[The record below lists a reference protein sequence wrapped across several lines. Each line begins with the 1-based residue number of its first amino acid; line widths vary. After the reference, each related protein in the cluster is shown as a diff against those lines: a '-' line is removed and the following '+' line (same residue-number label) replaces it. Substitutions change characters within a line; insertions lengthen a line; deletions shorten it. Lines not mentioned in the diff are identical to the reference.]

1 MKMMIRMTEKIQK
14 LLAYLRSEEYIKGRT
29 SIPADITHR
38 IKGKARKDIPLQIM
52 LGVLEEE
59 VPRIFENDRFGFNR
73 YHGKDF
79 FVFYD
84 EAGKPISYDRWR
96 NGNTTPDM
104 ASVMKRG
111 FADIL
116 REIEEREQT
125 ANSEAKAFY
134 AEVKTA
140 ICAAADCAAAYRK
153 EAERAGVTDLYN
165 ALTQI
170 PMQPARSFY
179 EACVFIKFIHFT
191 LRCADV
197 EHIGLGRFDQYMLPY
212 FEADLACGVSEE
224 ELFETLEE
232 FFISLN
238 YDSDIY
244 GNVQAGDN
252 GQTMMLGGYDKDG
265 TDRFNRLSELCLKA
279 STELC
284 LIEPKINIRVNSTTP
299 MERFELCT
307 QLTKKGL
314 GFPQYANDDV
324 VIPGLIE
331 LGYGDDAYDYVTAA
345 CWEFIIPGKGK
356 EIVNIGA
363 IPFAVAVEKAVFG
376 HLAECEKF
384 EDIWPFVDEAVEEK
398 FKEIDDYN
406 NRKNNHEPSP
416 YMSVFVA
423 DCIKRGKDFSLGG
436 AVYNNFGLHGH
447 SISVGA
453 DSLAAIKKA
462 VFEEKV
468 CTAEELIEAM
478 KADFVGFEELQKYL
492 KACPKMGT
500 NDDYVDSIAVYMME
514 RAAKQING
522 RPNCRGG
529 IYRIGT
535 GTANGY
541 VGLWTGALPNG
552 DNKGSGYG
560 ANYSPAITT
569 KFESP
574 TDVIKS
580 FTKPDLKKL
589 INGGPLTLE
598 LHDSVFDSEE
608 GIKKVAALVKTFI
621 DLGGHQLQLNSIN
634 RDTLLAA
641 QKDPDKYKSLIVRVW
656 GWSGYFVQLDK
667 MYQNHVIRRTEYT
680 L

>member
-1 MKMMIRMTEKIQK
+1 MTEKIQK
-14 LLAYLRSEEYIKGRT
+14 LLANLRSEEYKSGRT
-29 SIPADITHR
+29 DIPVDITAR
-38 IKGKARKDIPLQIM
+38 LYGGEKKAVPLQLM

-59 VPRIFENDRFGFNR
+59 VPRIFDNDRFGFNR
-73 YHGKDF
+73 YHGKDY
-79 FVFYD
+79 FVFRDQKGDPVDY
-84 EAGKPISYDRWR
+84 GRWR

-104 ASVMKRG
+104 ASVMRRG

-116 REIEEREQT
+116 REIEELEQT
-125 ANSEAKAFY
+125 ADEEALAFY
-134 AEVKTA
+134 AEVRRA
-140 ICAAADCAAAYRK
+140 IAAAENCAAAYRR
-153 EAERAGVTDLYN
+153 EAKRVGAADLYT

-170 PMQPARSFY
+170 PTYPARSFY

-212 FEADLACGVSEE
+212 FEADLAKGVSEE

-252 GQTMMLGGYDKDG
+252 GQTLMLGGYDKDG

-299 MERFELCT
+299 IERFELCT
-307 QLTKKGL
+307 ELTKKGL
-314 GFPQYANDDV
+314 GFPQYANDDI
-324 VIPGLIE
+324 VIPGL
-331 LGYGDDAYDYVTAA
+331 LALSYGEDAYDYVTAA

-356 EIVNIGA
+356 EIVNVGA
-363 IPFAVAVEKAVFG
+363 IPFAVAVEKAVLG

-398 FKEIDDYN
+398 FQDIDNYNKE
-406 NRKNNHEPSP
+406 KNNHEPSP

-423 DCIKRGKDFSLGG
+423 DCIKRGRDFSLGG
-436 AVYNNFGLHGH
+436 AIYNNFGLHGH

-453 DSLAAIKKA
+453 DSLAAVKKA

-468 CTAEELIEAM
+468 CTAEELTEAM
-478 KADFVGFEELQKYL
+478 NADFVGFEELRKYL
-492 KACPKMGT
+492 LACPKMGT
-500 NDDYVDSIAVYMME
+500 NDDYVDSIAAHMME

-522 RPNCRGG
+522 RPNPRGG
-529 IYRIGT
+529 IYRLGT

-552 DNKGSGYG
+552 DKKGSGYG

-598 LHDSVFDSEE
+598 LHDSVFESEE
-608 GIKKVAALVKTFI
+608 GISKVAALVKTFI

-641 QKDPDKYKSLIVRVW
+641 QKEPEKYKSLIVRVW

-667 MYQNHVIRRTEYT
+667 IYQDHVIKRTEYT
-680 L
+680 I

>member
-1 MKMMIRMTEKIQK
+1 MTEKVK
-14 LLAYLRSEEYIKGRT
+14 RLLQNLRTEEHKKGRT
-29 SIPADITHR
+29 DLPVDITAR
-38 IKGKARKDIPLQIM
+38 IKGKERKDFPLQIL
-52 LGVLEEE
+52 LGVLDEE
-59 VPRIFENDRFGFNR
+59 VPRIFEHDRFGFNR
-73 YHGKDF
+73 YHGKVP

-84 EAGKPISYDRWR
+84 ESGKVLDYGRWR

-111 FADIL
+111 FADVL
-116 REIEEREQT
+116 LEIEELEKG
-125 ANSEAKAFY
+125 AGEEAKKFY
-134 AEVKTA
+134 ADVKTSLR
-140 ICAAADCAAAYRK
+140 AAADFAEVYRK
-153 EAERAGVTDLYN
+153 EAKRVGCADLYT

-170 PMQPARSFY
+170 PMYPARNFY

-191 LRCADV
+191 LRCADI
-197 EHIGLGRFDQYMLPY
+197 EHIGIGRFDQYMLPY
-212 FEADLACGVSEE
+212 FEADLKDGKTEE
-224 ELFETLEE
+224 ELLETLEE

-252 GQTMMLGGYDKDG
+252 GQTLMLGGYDKDG

-307 QLTKKGL
+307 ELTKKGL
-314 GFPQYANDDV
+314 GFPQYSNDDV

-331 LGYGDDAYDYVTAA
+331 LGYGDDSYDYVTAA

-356 EIVNIGA
+356 EIVNIGQ
-363 IPFAVAVEKAVFG
+363 IPFAVAVERAVLG
-376 HLAECEKF
+376 HLADCENF
-384 EDIWPFVDEAVEEK
+384 EDIWPFVDAEVEAK

-406 NRKNNHEPSP
+406 NEKNNHEPSP
-416 YMSVFVA
+416 YMSVFVG

-453 DSLAAIKKA
+453 DCLAALKKA

-468 CTAEELIEAM
+468 CTAEELISAM

-500 NDDYVDSIAVYMME
+500 DDDYVDSIAVHMLE

-529 IYRIGT
+529 IYRLGT

-541 VGLWTGALPNG
+541 IGHWTGALPNG
-552 DNKGSGYG
+552 DNDKDGYG
-560 ANYSPAITT
+560 VNYSPAITT

-589 INGGPLTLE
+589 VNGGPLTLE
-598 LHDSVFDSEE
+598 LHDSTFASEE
-608 GIKKVAALVKTFI
+608 AIGKVAALVKTFV

-634 RDTLLAA
+634 RETLLDA
-641 QKDPDKYKSLIVRVW
+641 KIHPENHKGLIVRVW
-656 GWSGYFVQLDK
+656 GWSGYFVELSEI
-667 MYQNHVIRRTEYT
+667 YQNHIIRRTEYKI
-680 L
+680 

>member
-1 MKMMIRMTEKIQK
+1 MTKKIEK
-14 LLAYLRSEEYIKGRT
+14 LLKYLRSEEYKTGRNNT
-29 SIPADITHR
+29 PVDITSR
-38 IKGKARKDIPLQIM
+38 IKDKERKDIPLQLMI
-52 LGVLEEE
+52 GVLAEEQ
-59 VPRIFENDRFGFNR
+59 PRIFENDRFGFNR
-73 YHGKDF
+73 YRGKNS

-84 EAGKPISYDRWR
+84 EEGRVVKYDRWR
-96 NGNTTPDM
+96 NGNTTPDV

-111 FADIL
+111 FADVI
-116 REIEEREQT
+116 REIGEREQT
-125 ANSEAKAFY
+125 ADEGSKAFY
-134 AEVKTA
+134 AQVRAA
-140 ICAAADCAAAYRK
+140 IKCAADIAEVYRD
-153 EAERAGVTDLYN
+153 EAKRKGSTDLYN
-165 ALTQI
+165 ALSQI
-170 PMQPARSFY
+170 PMYPARSFY
-179 EACVFIKFIHFT
+179 EACVFIKFVHFT
-191 LRCADV
+191 LRAADV

-212 FEADLACGVSEE
+212 FEEDISKGVTEE

-284 LIEPKINIRVNSTTP
+284 LIEPKINIRVNSATP
-299 MERFELCT
+299 IERFELCT
-307 QLTKKGL
+307 KLTEKGL
-314 GFPQYANDDV
+314 GFPQYANDDI
-324 VIPGLIE
+324 VIPGLKK
-331 LGYGDDAYDYVTAA
+331 LGYGDDSYDYVTAA
-345 CWEFIIPGKGK
+345 CWEFIIPNKGK
-356 EIVNIGA
+356 EIVNIGQ
-363 IPFAVAVEKAVFG
+363 IPFAVAVEKAVCG
-376 HLAECEKF
+376 HLTECEKF
-384 EDIWPFVDEAVEEK
+384 EDIWTFIDAAIEEK

-416 YMSVFVA
+416 YMSVFVG

-468 CTAEELIEAM
+468 CTAEELIAAM
-478 KADFVGFEELQKYL
+478 KADFVGFEELRKYL

-500 NDDYVDSIAVYMME
+500 DDDYVDSIAVYMME

-529 IYRIGT
+529 IYRLGT

-541 VGLWTGALPNG
+541 VGDWTGALPNG
-552 DNKGSGYG
+552 DNKGDGYG

-569 KFESP
+569 GFKSP

-580 FTKPDLKKL
+580 FTKPDLTEL
-589 INGGPLTLE
+589 VNGGPLTLE
-598 LHDSVFDSEE
+598 LHDSVFGRED

-621 DLGGHQLQLNSIN
+621 DMGGHQLQLNSIN

-641 QKDPDKYKSLIVRVW
+641 QKEPEKYMSLIVRVW

-667 MYQNHVIRRTEYT
+667 IFQDHIIKRTEYT
-680 L
+680 V

>member
-1 MKMMIRMTEKIQK
+1 MTERVEK
-14 LLAYLRSEEYIKGRT
+14 LLAFLRSEAYIKGRT
-29 SIPADITHR
+29 DIPADITPR
-38 IKGKARKDIPLQIM
+38 LYGKERKDIPLQLM

-73 YHGKDF
+73 YHGKEF
-79 FVFYD
+79 FIFRD
-84 EAGKPISYDRWR
+84 EKGNPVEYGRWR

-111 FADIL
+111 FADLL
-116 REIEEREQT
+116 REIEEREKT
-125 ANSEAKAFY
+125 ADEEAKAFY
-134 AEVKTA
+134 DEVRTA
-140 ICAAADCAAAYRK
+140 IAAATDCAAAYRK
-153 EAERAGVTDLYN
+153 EAKRVGATDLYT
-165 ALTQI
+165 ALSQI
-170 PMQPARSFY
+170 PMHPARSFY

-212 FEADLACGVSEE
+212 FEADLAKGISEE

-252 GQTMMLGGYDKDG
+252 GQTLMLGGYDKDG

-307 QLTKKGL
+307 ELTKKGL
-314 GFPQYANDDV
+314 GFPQYSNDEV
-324 VIPGLIE
+324 VIPGLLE
-331 LGYGDDAYDYVTAA
+331 LGYGDDSYDYVTAA

-356 EIVNIGA
+356 EIVNIGQ
-363 IPFAVAVEKAVFG
+363 IPFAVVVEKAVLG
-376 HLAECEKF
+376 HLADCERF
-384 EDIWPFVDEAVEEK
+384 EDIWPFIDAEVEAK

-406 NRKNNHEPSP
+406 NEKNNHEPSP
-416 YMSVFVA
+416 YMSIFVG
-423 DCIKRGKDFSLGG
+423 DCLKRGKDFSLGG

-453 DSLAAIKKA
+453 DSLAAVKKA

-468 CTAEELIEAM
+468 CTAEELIAAM
-478 KADFVGFEELQKYL
+478 KADFVGFKELQKYL

-500 NDDYVDSIAVYMME
+500 DNDYVDSIAVYMME
-514 RAAKQING
+514 RVAKQING

-529 IYRIGT
+529 IYRLGT

-541 VGLWTGALPNG
+541 IGHWTGALPNG
-552 DNKGSGYG
+552 DNDGSGYG

-580 FTKPDLKKL
+580 FTKPDLKKVV
-589 INGGPLTLE
+589 NGGPLTLE
-598 LHDSVFDSEE
+598 LHDSTFEAED

-621 DLGGHQLQLNSIN
+621 DLGGHQLQLNAIN
-634 RDTLLAA
+634 RETLLEA
-641 QKDPDKYKSLIVRVW
+641 QKSPENYKSLIVRVW
-656 GWSGYFVQLDK
+656 GWSGYFVELDEG
-667 MYQNHVIRRTEYT
+667 YQNHVIKRTEYKI
-680 L
+680 